1 MARRKRR
8 PIALRALN
16 SLCVIALVVSIGWV
30 FAEGFRLASSLVL
43 TVAILAVAG
52 PVVVASDGLVEV
64 LTGLLEAL
72 VDGVVAILEA
82 IASLFSGLS

>member
-1 MARRKRR
+1 MDRKKRR

-16 SLCVIALVVSIGWV
+16 SLCVIALVGAAGWV

-43 TVAILAVAG
+43 AAAILAIAG
-52 PVVVASDGLVEV
+52 PVVVASDGLAEV

-72 VDGVVAILEA
+72 VDGVVAIFEA
-82 IASLFSGLS
+82 IASLFSGLF